1 MNSWIK
7 SGIAALG
14 AALLLA
20 GCAGPRYSEVADRIP
35 PLESAEGRIYF
46 YQPVTSSGDKI
57 AQPAILVDGRKV
69 GRSKPGRFF
78 FVDRAAGEVDLVTA
92 TDRKER
98 KDALK
103 VPLAAGQTQYVRVD
117 ISGGRQVLRL
127 EPSADEALQAMSDLR
142 YWGAGRREREPLRYD

>member
-1 MNSWIK
+1 MKSGIK

-14 AALLLA
+14 AALLLS
-20 GCAGPRYSEVADRIP
+20 GCAGPRYADVAQRISP
-35 PLESAEGRIYF
+35 IEPAEGRVYF
-46 YQPVTSSGDKI
+46 YQPVTPSGDKI

-78 FVDRAAGEVDLVTA
+78 FVDRAAGELEVLTA
-92 TDRKER
+92 ADRKAR
-98 KDALK
+98 GNVLN

-127 EPSADEALQAMSDLR
+127 EESAETAQEALRDLR
-142 YWGAGRREREPLRYD
+142 YWGAVRRDRENLRY